1 MKNKKIS
8 YQELKEN
15 INTYLDSLNIL
26 NEVNDGL
33 KKEYL
38 YEEIADNLE
47 ILKENFTKQENL
59 NLSENELLIEDN
71 NFQFSVIV
79 EDEENSKN
87 IHVISAKKDLYNNR
101 FIYLIKDTALITI
114 DKATGEYSVRDN
126 IRDVVKDNH
135 KSYNNCSVYALSKI
149 RNFTKEGLEKNE
161 IIMGLKR
168 TINHDETLD
177 FSSFQDPLF
186 ISNSDH
192 ITVAN
197 RVYFDVINYIE
208 IDNRGKELFNGYQ
221 ELSNL
226 NGYRKFTINNDILG
240 MDSICKISK
249 EEIKEKL
256 SKESDEDIKKILES
270 EYTTD
275 RDKFIYSKLSGVR
288 KIKSRR

>member
-38 YEEIADNLE
+38 YEEIADNIE
-47 ILKENFTKQENL
+47 ILKENFNKKENL

-168 TINHDETLD
+168 TINHDETID

-256 SKESDEDIKKILES
+256 SKESDEDIKKILEN

-275 RDKFIYSKLSGVR
+275 RDKFIYSKLSDVR

>member
-1 MKNKKIS
+1 MENKKIS

-15 INTYLDSLNIL
+15 INTYLDILNIL

-38 YEEIADNLE
+38 YEEIADNIE
-47 ILKENFTKQENL
+47 ILKENFNKKENL

-71 NFQFSVIV
+71 NFCFSVIV
-79 EDEENSKN
+79 EDEKNSKN

-168 TINHDETLD
+168 TINHDETID

-256 SKESDEDIKKILES
+256 SKESDEDIKKILEN

-275 RDKFIYSKLSGVR
+275 RDKFIYSKLSDVR

>member
-47 ILKENFTKQENL
+47 ILKENFNKKENL

-71 NFQFSVIV
+71 NFCFSVTV

>member
-47 ILKENFTKQENL
+47 ILKENFNKQENL

-256 SKESDEDIKKILES
+256 SKESDEDIKKILEN

-275 RDKFIYSKLSGVR
+275 RDKFIYSKLSDVR

>member
-47 ILKENFTKQENL
+47 ILKENFNKKENL

-71 NFQFSVIV
+71 NFCFSVTV

-126 IRDVVKDNH
+126 IKDVVKDNH

-168 TINHDETLD
+168 TINHDETID

-256 SKESDEDIKKILES
+256 SKESDEDIKKILEN

>member
-168 TINHDETLD
+168 TINHDEIID
-177 FSSFQDPLF
+177 FSSFQDHLF

-256 SKESDEDIKKILES
+256 SKESDEDIKKILEN

-275 RDKFIYSKLSGVR
+275 RDKFIYSKLSDVR

>member
-1 MKNKKIS
+1 MENKKIS

-15 INTYLDSLNIL
+15 INKYLDSLNIL

-47 ILKENFTKQENL
+47 ILKENFNKKEDL

-71 NFQFSVIV
+71 NFCFSVTV

-256 SKESDEDIKKILES
+256 SKESDEDIKKILEN

-275 RDKFIYSKLSGVR
+275 RDKFIYSKLLGVR

>member
-1 MKNKKIS
+1 MENKKIS

-168 TINHDETLD
+168 TINHDEIID

-256 SKESDEDIKKILES
+256 SKESDEDIKKILEN

-275 RDKFIYSKLSGVR
+275 RDKFIYSKLSDVR

>member
-47 ILKENFTKQENL
+47 ILKENFNKKENL

-71 NFQFSVIV
+71 NFCFSVTV

-168 TINHDETLD
+168 TINHDETLG

-240 MDSICKISK
+240 MDSIRKINT

-256 SKESDEDIKKILES
+256 SKESDEDIKKILEN

-275 RDKFIYSKLSGVR
+275 RDKFIYSKLLGVR
-288 KIKSRR
+288 KSKSRR

>member
-168 TINHDETLD
+168 TINHDEIID

-256 SKESDEDIKKILES
+256 SKESDEDIKKILEN

-275 RDKFIYSKLSGVR
+275 RDKFIYSKLSDVR

>member
-47 ILKENFTKQENL
+47 ILKENFNKKENL

-168 TINHDETLD
+168 TINHDETID

-256 SKESDEDIKKILES
+256 SKERDEDIKKILES
-270 EYTTD
+270 EYTID
-275 RDKFIYSKLSGVR
+275 RDNFIYSKLSGVR

>member
-168 TINHDETLD
+168 TINHDETID

-256 SKESDEDIKKILES
+256 SKESDEDIKKILEN

-275 RDKFIYSKLSGVR
+275 RDKFIYSKLSDVR

>member
-256 SKESDEDIKKILES
+256 SKESDEDIKKILEN

-275 RDKFIYSKLSGVR
+275 RDKFIYSKLSDVR

>member
-71 NFQFSVIV
+71 NFCFSITV
-79 EDEENSKN
+79 EDEKNSKN

-168 TINHDETLD
+168 TINHDETID

-240 MDSICKISK
+240 MDSIRKINT

-256 SKESDEDIKKILES
+256 SKESDEDIKKILEN

-275 RDKFIYSKLSGVR
+275 RDKFIYSKLLGVR
-288 KIKSRR
+288 KSKSRR

>member
-47 ILKENFTKQENL
+47 ILKENFNKKENL

-71 NFQFSVIV
+71 NFCFSVTV

-168 TINHDETLD
+168 TINHDETID

-256 SKESDEDIKKILES
+256 SKESDEDIKKILEN

>member
-1 MKNKKIS
+1 MENKKIS

-47 ILKENFTKQENL
+47 ILKENFNKKENL

-71 NFQFSVIV
+71 NFCFSVTV

-101 FIYLIKDTALITI
+101 FIYLIKDT
-114 DKATGEYSVRDN
+114 
-126 IRDVVKDNH
+126 H

-168 TINHDETLD
+168 TINHDETID

-256 SKESDEDIKKILES
+256 SKESDEDIKKILEN

-275 RDKFIYSKLSGVR
+275 RDKFIYSKLSDVR